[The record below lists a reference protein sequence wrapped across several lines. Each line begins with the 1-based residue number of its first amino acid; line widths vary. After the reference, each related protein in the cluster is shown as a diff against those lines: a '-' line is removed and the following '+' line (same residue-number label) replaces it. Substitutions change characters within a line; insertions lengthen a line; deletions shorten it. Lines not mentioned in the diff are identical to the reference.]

1 MQRNS
6 IYPDD
11 RHTMSCHPAKA
22 EAEALGEALNVSR
35 FPTRTTPRPIKAREM
50 TSETKT
56 ADDGRGRRRRHHHH
70 HHRCN
75 RPPFYE
81 SEISAS
87 FCVPLEAAAEG
98 GRGRCGF
105 VQGFVRVKRR
115 WCHDALRRFL
125 PFFLPCLFSS
135 ALTSLI
141 LKGRMNNGRTDG
153 RIGCGGGG
161 GGGGTEQ
168 RRTEGAAKE
177 RQVEVGKGRKVR
189 RTATCF
195 VQLVWLGRGGMEK
208 EIIALPINVAVFEF
222 L

>member
-1 MQRNS
+1 
-6 IYPDD
+6 
-11 RHTMSCHPAKA
+11 MSCHPAKA
-22 EAEALGEALNVSR
+22 EAKALGEALNVSR

-56 ADDGRGRRRRHHHH
+56 ADDGRGRRRRRHH

-98 GRGRCGF
+98 EGGAAVVLCKVLCERSADGVTMRYGDF
-105 VQGFVRVKRR
+105 S
-115 WCHDALRRFL
+115 LSS
-125 PFFLPCLFSS
+125 FLPCLFSS

-141 LKGRMNNGRTDG
+141 LKGRMNNGRTDASAAAAAAEAVEQNRGEQKVG
-153 RIGCGGGG
+153 RSDAERAG
-161 GGGGTEQ
+161 
-168 RRTEGAAKE
+168 EGI
-177 RQVEVGKGRKVR
+177 GRKVR

-208 EIIALPINVAVFEF
+208 EIIALLPINVAVFEF

>member
-1 MQRNS
+1 MRSDSRSMHRNS

-11 RHTMSCHPAKA
+11 RHAMSFHPAKA
-22 EAEALGEALNVSR
+22 EAKALGEAHNVSR

-56 ADDGRGRRRRHHHH
+56 ADDGRGRRRRHH

-125 PFFLPCLFSS
+125 PFFLPSFLPCLFSS

-141 LKGRMNNGRTDG
+141 LKGRMNNGRTDASAAAAAEAV
-153 RIGCGGGG
+153 
-161 GGGGTEQ
+161 EQ
-168 RRTEGAAKE
+168 NRGE
-177 RQVEVGKGRKVR
+177 QKVR
-189 RTATCF
+189 
-195 VQLVWLGRGGMEK
+195 
-208 EIIALPINVAVFEF
+208 
-222 L
+222 

>member
-22 EAEALGEALNVSR
+22 EAWALGEALNVSR
-35 FPTRTTPRPIKAREM
+35 FPTRATPRPIKAREM

-56 ADDGRGRRRRHHHH
+56 ADDGRGRRRRHH

-98 GRGRCGF
+98 GGREGPLWFCARF
-105 VQGFVRVKRR
+105 CASEAPMVSRCVTEISP
-115 WCHDALRRFL
+115 FL
-125 PFFLPCLFSS
+125 PSFLPCLFSS

-141 LKGRMNNGRTDG
+141 LKGRMNNGRTDAS
-153 RIGCGGGG
+153 
-161 GGGGTEQ
+161 
-168 RRTEGAAKE
+168 AA
-177 RQVEVGKGRKVR
+177 
-189 RTATCF
+189 A
-195 VQLVWLGRGGMEK
+195 
-208 EIIALPINVAVFEF
+208 
-222 L
+222 